1 MSLLRC
7 LIVSLVVSPALVVY
21 AATPES
27 GAPGVEGVVSA
38 APASPVP
45 LTTEVTQT
53 QQALLAQR
61 VTARWDALIRRD
73 FETAYSFNSPNYREL
88 FPLNVFKSQFGDGA
102 AWRRVEV
109 VKVELKG
116 EDAAMVGIN
125 LYFGYHHLSAEK
137 PEMEIKTY
145 VQEPW
150 VSVDGQWW
158 YVMKN

>member
-1 MSLLRC
+1 MYLLRC
-7 LIVSLVVSPALVVY
+7 LVVSLLVSPAVAAY
-21 AATPES
+21 AATSES
-27 GAPGVEGVVSA
+27 NAPTVEGSAPA
-38 APASPVP
+38 APVSPVP
-45 LTTEVTQT
+45 PMTEVAQT
-53 QQALLAQR
+53 QQALLEQR

-73 FETAYSFNSPNYREL
+73 FEAAYSFNSPSYREL
-88 FPLNVFKSQFGDGA
+88 FPLNAFKSQFGDGA

-116 EDAAMVGIN
+116 EDAATVGIN

-137 PEMEIKTY
+137 PEVEIKTY